1 MPEASPESLRAQVA
15 RIRRIVRDLTDQRAR
30 QALLALAEEYEARAA
45 TLEHAE
51 KATELFREIVRR
63 AARKE

>member
-1 MPEASPESLRAQVA
+1 MPEASPEFLRAQVA

-45 TLEHAE
+45 TLEHADE
-51 KATELFREIVRR
+51 SSPRR
-63 AARKE
+63 AGDG